1 MGFFIIFGYNYA
13 MINLSKKIKG
23 DLAELAVAKRLM
35 SEGWKILFPYGEDH
49 RYDLVVEKDN
59 KFVRI
64 QVKYITPKNGA
75 IDINCQS
82 SNNWS
87 ILVYNPEEI
96 DVIAAY
102 NSKSEKIYF
111 IPSAEM
117 NHRSFKLRIED
128 SKNNQKSKIH
138 LAKNFSEL
146 RI

>member
-1 MGFFIIFGYNYA
+1 MV
-13 MINLSKKIKG
+13 NLSKKVKG
-23 DLAELAVAKRLM
+23 DIAELAVAKRLM

-49 RYDLVVEKDN
+49 RYDLVAEKDN
-59 KFVRI
+59 KFVTI
-64 QVKYITPKNGA
+64 QVKYVTPKNGG

-87 ILVYNPEEI
+87 IMAYSAKEI

-102 NSKSEKIYF
+102 NSKSEEIYF
-111 IPSAEM
+111 ISSKEM
-117 NHRSFKLRIED
+117 NYRSFKLRLED

-146 RI
+146 KI